1 MKIGSNFKKFILLWF
16 GELISQVGG
25 GLTSFGLGVY
35 IFQKTGRAS
44 DMALITLIGFLPT
57 IILSVPAGVLADKY
71 DRRLLMVI
79 GDGCSGMGVVY
90 ILWCMMNGEA
100 TLSQICIGV
109 FISSVFSSLLEPS
122 FRATINDLLTKDEFS
137 KASGLLSLA
146 GSAKYLLS
154 PIIAGVL
161 LTISDVK
168 LLLII
173 DICTF
178 ILTVI
183 CTLIIRKSIK
193 NKNIST
199 SDYFLSG
206 LKDGW
211 KVVYGNKGVFFLV
224 ILAGVITMFM
234 GVFQVLAVPI
244 FLSITDS
251 KTLGIVETICASGML
266 VSGIFLGIRGIKR
279 NFVKV
284 LSISLTF
291 SGIFILAF
299 GIFENVLIM
308 CIFGFFF
315 FLTLPFANNCLDYLS
330 RTNIPDEYQGRAW
343 GLIGFLSQLGYVV
356 AYSISGKIA
365 DYLGIITEKVVGRGS
380 SLLIIISGICLVVIS
395 LCIPKIK
402 RIHELE
408 NNI

>member
-57 IILSVPAGVLADKY
+57 IIFSVPAGVLADKY

-79 GDGCSGMGVVY
+79 GNGCSGMGIVY

-199 SDYFLSG
+199 SDHFLSG

-266 VSGIFLGIRGIKR
+266 ISGIFLGIRGIKR

-356 AYSISGKIA
+356 AYSVSGKIA
-365 DYLGIITEKVVGRGS
+365 DYLGIITEKGVGRGS
-380 SLLIIISGICLVVIS
+380 ALLIIISGICLVVIS
-395 LCIPKIK
+395 LCITKIK

>member
-1 MKIGSNFKKFILLWF
+1 M
-16 GELISQVGG
+16 
-25 GLTSFGLGVY
+25 
-35 IFQKTGRAS
+35 
-44 DMALITLIGFLPT
+44 
-57 IILSVPAGVLADKY
+57 
-71 DRRLLMVI
+71 
-79 GDGCSGMGVVY
+79 
-90 ILWCMMNGEA
+90 
-100 TLSQICIGV
+100 
-109 FISSVFSSLLEPS
+109 
-122 FRATINDLLTKDEFS
+122 
-137 KASGLLSLA
+137 A
-146 GSAKYLLS
+146 GSSKYLLS

-161 LTISDVK
+161 LTISDEK

-193 NKNIST
+193 SKNNINT
-199 SDYFLSG
+199 DHFLNG

-211 KVVYGNKGVFFLV
+211 KVVYGNRGVFFLV

-251 KTLGIVETICASGML
+251 KTLGVVETICASGML

-315 FLTLPFANNCLDYLS
+315 FLTLPFANNCLDYLT
-330 RTNIPDEYQGRAW
+330 RTNISDEFQGRAW

-356 AYSISGKIA
+356 AYSVSGKIA
-365 DYLGIITEKVVGRGS
+365 DYLGIITKRGVGRGS
-380 SLLIIISGICLVVIS
+380 ALLTIISGICLVVIS
-395 LCIPKIK
+395 LCIPMIK

>member
-1 MKIGSNFKKFILLWF
+1 MKIGYNFKKFLLLWS

-35 IFQKTGRAS
+35 IFQKTGKVS
-44 DMALITLIGFLPT
+44 DMALITLIGFLPS

-79 GDGCSGMGVVY
+79 GDGCSGMGIVY
-90 ILWCMMNGEA
+90 ILWCMMNGGA

-146 GSAKYLLS
+146 GSSKYLLS

-199 SDYFLSG
+199 SDHFLSG

-266 VSGIFLGIRGIKR
+266 VSGIFLGIRGIK
-279 NFVKV
+279 
-284 LSISLTF
+284 
-291 SGIFILAF
+291 
-299 GIFENVLIM
+299 E
-308 CIFGFFF
+308 
-315 FLTLPFANNCLDYLS
+315 TL
-330 RTNIPDEYQGRAW
+330 
-343 GLIGFLSQLGYVV
+343 
-356 AYSISGKIA
+356 
-365 DYLGIITEKVVGRGS
+365 
-380 SLLIIISGICLVVIS
+380 
-395 LCIPKIK
+395 
-402 RIHELE
+402 
-408 NNI
+408 

>member
-1 MKIGSNFKKFILLWF
+1 MKIGSNFKKYILLWF

-79 GDGCSGMGVVY
+79 GDGCSGMGIVY
-90 ILWCMMNGEA
+90 ILWCMINGEA
-100 TLSQICIGV
+100 TLLQICIGV

-178 ILTVI
+178 ILTII

-199 SDYFLSG
+199 SNHFLSG

-234 GVFQVLAVPI
+234 GVFQVLAVPM

-251 KTLGIVETICASGML
+251 KTLGVVETICASGML

-330 RTNIPDEYQGRAW
+330 RTNIPDEYQGIAW

-365 DYLGIITEKVVGRGS
+365 DYLGVITEKGVGRGS
-380 SLLIIISGICLVVIS
+380 ALLIIISGICLVLIS
-395 LCIPKIK
+395 LCIPMIK

>member
-1 MKIGSNFKKFILLWF
+1 MKIGSNFKKFLLLWF

-35 IFQKTGRAS
+35 IFQKTGKAS
-44 DMALITLIGFLPT
+44 DMAIITLIGFLPS

-79 GDGCSGMGVVY
+79 GDGCSGMGIVY

-146 GSAKYLLS
+146 GSSKYLLS
-154 PIIAGVL
+154 PIIAGLL

-193 NKNIST
+193 SKNNINT
-199 SDYFLSG
+199 DHFLSG

-211 KVVYGNKGVFFLV
+211 EVIYGNRGVFFLV
-224 ILAGVITMFM
+224 ILASVITMFM
-234 GVFQVLAVPI
+234 GVFQVLAVPM

-251 KTLGIVETICASGML
+251 KTLGVVETICASGMF

-343 GLIGFLSQLGYVV
+343 GLIGFFSQLGYVV

-365 DYLGIITEKVVGRGS
+365 DYLGVITKKGVGRGS
-380 SLLIIISGICLVVIS
+380 ALLIIISGICLVVIS
-395 LCIPKIK
+395 LCIPMIK
-402 RIHELE
+402 RINELE
-408 NNI
+408 KNF

>member
-1 MKIGSNFKKFILLWF
+1 M
-16 GELISQVGG
+16 
-25 GLTSFGLGVY
+25 Y
-35 IFQKTGRAS
+35 IFQKTGKVS

-79 GDGCSGMGVVY
+79 GDGCSGMGIVY

-154 PIIAGVL
+154 PIIAGLL

-173 DICTF
+173 DICSF

-193 NKNIST
+193 SKNNIDT
-199 SDYFLSG
+199 DHFLSG

-211 KVVYGNKGVFFLV
+211 EVIYGNRGVFFLV
-224 ILAGVITMFM
+224 ILASVITMFM
-234 GVFQVLAVPI
+234 GVFQVLAVPM

-251 KTLGIVETICASGML
+251 KTLGVVETICASGML

-330 RTNIPDEYQGRAW
+330 RINIPDEYQGRAW

-365 DYLGIITEKVVGRGS
+365 DYLGIITEKGVGRGS
-380 SLLIIISGICLVVIS
+380 ALLIISGIFLVLIS
-395 LCIPKIK
+395 LCIPMIK

>member
-1 MKIGSNFKKFILLWF
+1 MKIGYNFKKFLLLCF

-35 IFQKTGRAS
+35 IFQKTGKVS
-44 DMALITLIGFLPT
+44 DMALITLIGFLPS

-79 GDGCSGMGVVY
+79 GDGCSGMGIVY
-90 ILWCMMNGEA
+90 ILWCMMNGGA

-199 SDYFLSG
+199 SDHFLSG

-211 KVVYGNKGVFFLV
+211 KVVYGNRGVFFLV

-365 DYLGIITEKVVGRGS
+365 DYLGIITEKGVGRGS
-380 SLLIIISGICLVVIS
+380 ALLIIISGICLVVIS
-395 LCIPKIK
+395 LCIPMIK
-402 RIHELE
+402 RINELE

>member
-57 IILSVPAGVLADKY
+57 IIFSVPAGVLADKY

-79 GDGCSGMGVVY
+79 GDGCSGMGIVY

-199 SDYFLSG
+199 SDHFLSG

-266 VSGIFLGIRGIKR
+266 ISGIFLGIRGIKR

-343 GLIGFLSQLGYVV
+343 GLIGSLSQLGYVV
-356 AYSISGKIA
+356 AYSVSGKIA
-365 DYLGIITEKVVGRGS
+365 DYLGIITEKGVGRGS
-380 SLLIIISGICLVVIS
+380 ALLIIISGICLVVIS
-395 LCIPKIK
+395 LCITKIK

>member
-1 MKIGSNFKKFILLWF
+1 MKIGSNFKKFILLWI

-79 GDGCSGMGVVY
+79 GDGCSGMGIVY

-154 PIIAGVL
+154 PIIAGLL

-199 SDYFLSG
+199 SDHFLSG

-211 KVVYGNKGVFFLV
+211 KVVYSNKGVFFLV

-365 DYLGIITEKVVGRGS
+365 DYLGIITEKGVGRGS
-380 SLLIIISGICLVVIS
+380 ALLIIISGICLVVIS
-395 LCIPKIK
+395 LCIPMIK

>member
-1 MKIGSNFKKFILLWF
+1 MKIGYNFKKFLLLWS

-79 GDGCSGMGVVY
+79 GDGCSGMGIVY
-90 ILWCMMNGEA
+90 ILWYMMHGGA

-137 KASGLLSLA
+137 KASGLISLA
-146 GSAKYLLS
+146 GSSKYLLS
-154 PIIAGVL
+154 PIIAGLL

-193 NKNIST
+193 SKNIST
-199 SDYFLSG
+199 SDHFLSG

-224 ILAGVITMFM
+224 ILASVITMFM
-234 GVFQVLAVPI
+234 GVFQVLAFPI

-330 RTNIPDEYQGRAW
+330 RTNISDEYQGRAW

-365 DYLGIITEKVVGRGS
+365 DYLGIITEKGVGRGS
-380 SLLIIISGICLVVIS
+380 ALLIIISGICLVVIS
-395 LCIPKIK
+395 LCIPMIK
-402 RIHELE
+402 RINELE
-408 NNI
+408 NNV